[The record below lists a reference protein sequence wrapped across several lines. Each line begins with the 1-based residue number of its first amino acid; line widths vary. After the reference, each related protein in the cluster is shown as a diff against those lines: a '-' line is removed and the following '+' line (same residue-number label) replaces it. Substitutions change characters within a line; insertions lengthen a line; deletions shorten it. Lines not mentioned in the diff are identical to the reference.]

1 MKKVLKQFFKGDSHT
16 LDNETIQNIR
26 SDKDVIISPDTQREI
41 RIPPGQHVDNSWP
54 VLHAGQVAKIVPEK
68 WELEIGGLV
77 DEEVKLNYQEF
88 MDLPRV
94 QVFSDIHCV
103 TSWSKLNNLW
113 DGVST
118 STIKK
123 LVGIRPEAKY
133 VLVHAHKNFT
143 TNLSLEDFFA
153 PDVLLA
159 THHNGKALSSPHG
172 GPVRLVVPRLYFW
185 KSAKWVTGLEFL
197 AEDKRGF
204 WESAGYHNH
213 GDPWMEERYS
223 WQENLE

>member
-1 MKKVLKQFFKGDSHT
+1 MKKVLKRFLKGDSHS
-16 LDNETIQNIR
+16 LDDETVQTILR
-26 SDKDVIISPDTQREI
+26 DKDVIVSPDTQREI
-41 RIPPGQHVDNSWP
+41 RIPPGQHEDNSWP

-113 DGVST
+113 EGVST
-118 STIKK
+118 STIKE

-143 TNLSLEDFFA
+143 TNLSLEDFFCPGCFTGHPPQWKCLKLSPWRAGA
-153 PDVLLA
+153 PGCPPPVLLEKCQMG
-159 THHNGKALSSPHG
+159 N
-172 GPVRLVVPRLYFW
+172 W
-185 KSAKWVTGLEFL
+185 TGIF
-197 AEDKRGF
+197 G
-204 WESAGYHNH
+204 
-213 GDPWMEERYS
+213 
-223 WQENLE
+223 